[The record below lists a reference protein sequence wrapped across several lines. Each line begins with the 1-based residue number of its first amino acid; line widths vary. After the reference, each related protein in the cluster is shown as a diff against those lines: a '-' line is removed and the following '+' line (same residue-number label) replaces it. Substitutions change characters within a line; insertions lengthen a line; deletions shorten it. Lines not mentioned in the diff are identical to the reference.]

1 MSKRIKHNKLVGDKV
16 TNSNIISL
24 ERSKMDFKEKPL
36 TPLEFISK
44 QEFDHLSTQ
53 TKDRFI
59 LFQNINNYAGGL
71 NPGHHKFEKP
81 VELTNGQKLE
91 GYSVTRSG
99 SCINIQVYPCV
110 ETIDM
115 VITLDGFTNEKDH

>member
-1 MSKRIKHNKLVGDKV
+1 
-16 TNSNIISL
+16 
-24 ERSKMDFKEKPL
+24 MDFKEKPP
-36 TPLEFISK
+36 TPLEFVNK
-44 QEFDHLSTQ
+44 PEFDHLSAE

-59 LFQNINNYAGGL
+59 LFQNINNYASGL

-91 GYSVTRSG
+91 GYEVTLSG

-110 ETIDM
+110 ETVNM
-115 VITLDGFTNEKDH
+115 VITLDEFANGKNY